1 MLSRIFSDKFINVL
15 FLLILINNYL
25 FEEKTLWHDGVK
37 VWDQF
42 KKLSNFDGMIGI
54 VVATDAGEERNWNG
68 GNYQSTRVVATVVD
82 E

>member
-37 VWDQF
+37 VW
-42 KKLSNFDGMIGI
+42 
-54 VVATDAGEERNWNG
+54 
-68 GNYQSTRVVATVVD
+68 
-82 E
+82 